1 MGRTLTETP
10 RPWHSHLSRR
20 ERQIMDIL
28 FRLGRAAATVVR
40 EELPG
45 TPSLSTVRTQLRIL
59 EKKGYVRHEEEGLR
73 YVYHPVTTRRA
84 ARRSALRH
92 LVGTFFDGSAE
103 QAVAALLGGEAKHL
117 TEPEL
122 ERIARFVADAKA
134 AQRGPGHSAGAARG
148 EGREGV
154 DASGGGGNRD

>member
-1 MGRTLTETP
+1 MDTGSSHR
-10 RPWHSHLSRR
+10 HLSRR

-28 FRLGRAAATVVR
+28 FRLGRAPATVVQ

-59 EKKGYVRHEEEGLR
+59 EKKGHVRHEEQGLR
-73 YVYHPVTTRRA
+73 YVYRPVATRRA

-122 ERIARFVADAKA
+122 ERIAQFVADAKA
-134 AQRGPGHSAGAARG
+134 AQRDLGQPVGAPHGKEPDGNGPSAD
-148 EGREGV
+148 EGKP
-154 DASGGGGNRD
+154 

>member
-1 MGRTLTETP
+1 MDTE
-10 RPWHSHLSRR
+10 RSSHRHLSRR

-28 FRLGRAAATVVR
+28 FRLGRAPATVVQ

-59 EKKGYVRHEEEGLR
+59 EKKGHVRHEEQGLR
-73 YVYHPVTTRRA
+73 YVYRPVATRRA

-122 ERIARFVADAKA
+122 ERIAQFVADAKA
-134 AQRGPGHSAGAARG
+134 AQRDPGQPVGAPDGKEPDGNGPGAD
-148 EGREGV
+148 EGKP
-154 DASGGGGNRD
+154 

>member
-1 MGRTLTETP
+1 
-10 RPWHSHLSRR
+10 
-20 ERQIMDIL
+20 MDIL

-73 YVYHPVTTRRA
+73 YVYRPVTTRRA

-92 LVGTFFDGSAE
+92 LVGTFFEGSAE
-103 QAVAALLGGEAKHL
+103 QAVAALLGGEVKRL
-117 TEPEL
+117 TEVEL
-122 ERIARFVADAKA
+122 ERIAQFVSDAKA
-134 AQRGPGHSAGAARG
+134 AQRGPSRSAGGPRG
-148 EGREGV
+148 DGQGGNDVNR
-154 DASGGGGNRD
+154 GGGERD

>member
-1 MGRTLTETP
+1 MNTEGP
-10 RPWHSHLSRR
+10 SHSDLSRR

-28 FRLGRAAATVVR
+28 FRLGRAVATVVR

-73 YVYHPVTTRRA
+73 YVYRPVTTRRA

-103 QAVAALLGGEAKHL
+103 QAVAALLGGEAKRL
-117 TEPEL
+117 TEVEL
-122 ERIARFVADAKA
+122 ERIAQFVSDAKA
-134 AQRGPGHSAGAARG
+134 APRGPSRSAGG
-148 EGREGV
+148 PCGDGPGRN
-154 DASGGGGNRD
+154 DASDRD